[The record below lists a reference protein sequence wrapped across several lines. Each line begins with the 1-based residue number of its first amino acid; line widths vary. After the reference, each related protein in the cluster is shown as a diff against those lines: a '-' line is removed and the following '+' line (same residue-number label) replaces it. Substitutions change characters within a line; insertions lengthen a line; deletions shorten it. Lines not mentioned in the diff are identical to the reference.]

1 MKGRRNPLVQR
12 PQSPRAETARRG
24 RPQSKK
30 TQPAAM
36 HIVGVTG
43 DARYQLPDCY
53 WQLGALTLLPEQF
66 FSPGTQS
73 FALWTGE
80 RRLLLAVLED
90 AVNSF
95 LKYRVAR
102 SRRGQRLFAETLDWF
117 WSREQRWLY
126 SFASICRHLGLDADY
141 IRGGLSRII
150 MPDETVAK
158 HPLVRRMSVA
168 SRRTFAQA
176 A

>member
-1 MKGRRNPLVQR
+1 MP
-12 PQSPRAETARRG
+12 
-24 RPQSKK
+24 
-30 TQPAAM
+30 
-36 HIVGVTG
+36 IFGVVG
-43 DARYQLPDCY
+43 DAQYQLPDCY
-53 WQLGALTLLPEQF
+53 WQLGASTLLPEQF

-73 FALWTGE
+73 FAIWTGE

-90 AVNSF
+90 AVNSL
-95 LKYRVAR
+95 LKYRVAQ
-102 SRRGQRLFAETLDWF
+102 SRRGRRLFAETLDWF

-126 SFASICRHLGLDADY
+126 SFESICRHLNLDADY

-150 MPDETVAK
+150 MQDETVVE
-158 HPLVRRMSVA
+158 HPPVRRMSVA